1 MKQPVYLFGP
11 FVGELSWEFFRFAP
25 FMIYKKKENPNIP
38 TIVFTRNSSFDLY
51 GNYADILVPL
61 RIPND
66 VKLTRD
72 CFRLDSLQVKDYY
85 RIGRQFA
92 SQYKRRFEVIKHF
105 YPDIKSWRYKLKWQF
120 PRRQMDYDFQPRKK
134 NKLIAKSIVK
144 HNNIIID
151 NITEEYFKHPEAINS
166 IDLFAK
172 ITNKTNDYDSTYLG
186 SLIESLKVC
195 RFVVGNLESHLSH
208 LAILLKKPLICVNNK
223 ITLDKI
229 GIMNPLKTQIIFANN
244 IEEGIEKHDNTF

>member
-25 FMIYKKKENPNIP
+25 FMIYKKKETPNIP
-38 TIVFTRNSSFDLY
+38 AIVFTRNSSFDLY
-51 GNYADILVPL
+51 GGYADILVPL
-61 RIPND
+61 KIPND
-66 VKLTRD
+66 ENLTRD
-72 CFRLDSLQVKDYY
+72 CFRLDSLSVKDYY
-85 RIGRQFA
+85 HIARQFS
-92 SQYKRRFEVIKHF
+92 SQYKRRFEIIKHF
-105 YPDIKSWRYKLKWQF
+105 YPDIKYWRYKLKWQF
-120 PRRQMDYDFQPRKK
+120 PRRQMDYDFQARERNKQIARK
-134 NKLIAKSIVK
+134 LVK

-166 IDLFAK
+166 EDLFNK
-172 ITNKTNDYDSTYLG
+172 ITNQITDYDSTYLG
-186 SLIESLKVC
+186 SLIESLKIC

-229 GIMNPLKTQIIFANN
+229 GIMNPSKTPIIFANN
-244 IEEGIEKHDNTF
+244 IEEGIEKYDNTF